1 MSARRHFLSFF
12 LSVNSLTHSGC
23 RFRGRRLDC
32 SLECV
37 DHNAN
42 SSGPT
47 NNSPGVGLALC
58 CLHPSK
64 RQLARPSCVAA
75 HWFLSLSVFL
85 RGPARPLFCLL
96 SGRLWDAL
104 GIHECC
110 TAAMQWVPKS
120 PSCHPPLHSCLLA
133 GALLTLSL
141 SLSLRP
147 LIPSLER
154 VWERGNHGLSLSH
167 SSSEYQLR
175 PPVHTCRH
183 MQLCC
188 RVQSTFP
195 WNSVKRAEASEA
207 SP

>member
-1 MSARRHFLSFF
+1 MP
-12 LSVNSLTHSGC
+12 
-23 RFRGRRLDC
+23 FRGRRLDC

-42 SSGPT
+42 SSDLPT
-47 NNSPGVGLALC
+47 TAREWALLCVLLAPIQTAARTALVRC
-58 CLHPSK
+58 SALVSVSFCLS
-64 RQLARPSCVAA
+64 A
-75 HWFLSLSVFL
+75 W
-85 RGPARPLFCLL
+85 PARPLFCLL

-120 PSCHPPLHSCLLA
+120 PSCHPPLTLLLA
-133 GALLTLSL
+133 CRSPFNSLSL

-154 VWERGNHGLSLSH
+154 VWERGNHGLPLSH